1 MKITQLVFVLYCLFA
16 NQNLKLN
23 KTASKWLYV
32 LYNIQ
37 ITAIL

>member
-23 KTASKWLYV
+23 KTVSKWLYV
-32 LYNIQ
+32 LCNIQ